1 MTLNSGR
8 KLSPSR
14 LEIKKEDE
22 LAMTESQWNKLE
34 EMKYKKIKNS
44 SIRIKKNSILQKK
57 LKKE

>member
-57 LKKE
+57 